1 MTHTFNEITQNIV
14 DRFLQNILFIDD
26 NAYPTKDHQ
35 KVNVFD
41 ASKISS
47 VFAQKGK
54 LCSIF
59 APTSEKDLQTCS
71 SLFAKSDVVV
81 LDWYLDLK
89 KEQLIGNEEDD
100 ADSEE
105 PRGFYTT
112 KLINNIIE
120 DAGDKK
126 LKLIIVYT
134 GETDLIEITESLYN
148 GITMK
153 DKFDK
158 NDCRIYSSNVSI
170 LICAKYKDDN
180 QFKHNPE
187 LKNKIVKYEDLPE
200 FITEK
205 FSNFVGGLLPDFALS
220 AIAAIRN
227 NTSNILGVFS
237 KDIDPAFLGHY
248 VSIPDCNDAISMLPK
263 IFGTAV
269 ANLIETSD
277 VDFDS
282 WIEAWIDENIKDS
295 NTIINGKNI
304 DINAE
309 KLKCLLKSSTDFE
322 EKFNTSFDI
331 QAKKVNR
338 YTADLYKIETTKLFC
353 SEKANTS
360 NYKWAKLVQ
369 HSNLFSSPKIHRLT
383 TGTIIKYKEEDKF
396 LICIQQSC
404 DSVRISQ
411 DEERTFLFLPLVQ
424 GINGEAIVVG
434 EQDHLIV
441 DNKSYSIK
449 LHRFSPNENNANITA
464 ELKENG
470 EYVFED
476 TDGMQFVWV
485 AELKEL
491 FAQHIVSAYAS
502 QLSRVGIDNSE
513 WIRLVGKSNSTYK
526 LINLSL

>member
-1 MTHTFNEITQNIV
+1 MNNNNEEKPFVTISREIADKFIRDIV
-14 DRFLQNILFIDD
+14 FIDEQAYGKSSD
-26 NAYPTKDHQ
+26 KTPNIHNHEFNAREVSDSFLK
-35 KVNVFD
+35 
-41 ASKISS
+41 
-47 VFAQKGK
+47 KGK
-54 LCSIF
+54 ICAIY
-59 APTSEKDLQTCS
+59 APQSDKDISES
-71 SLFAKSDVVV
+71 VASLLKADVVV
-81 LDWYLDLK
+81 LDWDLDLK
-89 KEQLIGNEEDD
+89 DTSDFDPMADDESEKRGRYTKPLIKKLVDD
-100 ADSEE
+100 AGKE
-105 PRGFYTT
+105 
-112 KLINNIIE
+112 KV
-120 DAGDKK
+120 
-126 LKLIIVYT
+126 KLIIIYT
-134 GETDLIEITESLYN
+134 GETDIERITKEIHQYIQNSDYVINNNNLSVQNTNLKIIVRAKEGTKVVEHHRDKIIGYNELPGLITNEFTELTI
-148 GITMK
+148 GI
-153 DKFDK
+153 
-158 NDCRIYSSNVSI
+158 
-170 LICAKYKDDN
+170 
-180 QFKHNPE
+180 
-187 LKNKIVKYEDLPE
+187 LP
-200 FITEK
+200 
-205 FSNFVGGLLPDFALS
+205 NYALS
-220 AIAAIRN
+220 AITAIRD

-309 KLKCLLKSSTDFE
+309 KLKCLLKSSADFE

-331 QAKKVNR
+331 QAKKEKVNR

-404 DSVRISQ
+404 DSVRISP

-476 TDGMQFVWV
+476 TDGKQFVWV

-513 WIRLVGKSNSTYK
+513 WIRLVGKTK
-526 LINLSL
+526 Q

>member
-1 MTHTFNEITQNIV
+1 MAQTFNEITRNIV
-14 DRFLQNILFIDD
+14 DRFLQNILFVDD
-26 NAYPTKDHQ
+26 NAYPTEDKQ
-35 KVNVFD
+35 KVNAFD

-54 LCSIF
+54 LCTVF
-59 APTSEKDLQTCS
+59 APSTEEDLKNCS
-71 SLFAKSDVVV
+71 SLCAKSDVVV
-81 LDWYLDLK
+81 LDWYLDLENK
-89 KEQLIGNEEDD
+89 QQIEDAEKD

-105 PRGFYTT
+105 PRGIYTT
-112 KLINNIIE
+112 RLINNIIE
-120 DAGDKK
+120 DAGNKK
-126 LKLIIVYT
+126 LKLIIIYT
-134 GETDLIEITESLYN
+134 GETDLI
-148 GITMK
+148 GITGDLYKGITLK
-153 DKFDK
+153 DKFEQG
-158 NDCRIYSSNVSI
+158 DCCVFSSNVSV
-170 LICAKYKDDN
+170 LIRAKFKDED

-187 LKNKIVKYEDLPE
+187 LKAKIVKYENLPD
-200 FITEK
+200 FITEG

-248 VSIPDCNDAISMLPK
+248 VSIPDCYDAISMLPK

-277 VDFDS
+277 VNFDS
-282 WIEAWIDENIKDS
+282 WIEAWIDENIKDC

-309 KLKCLLKSSTDFE
+309 KLKCLLKSSADFE

-331 QAKKVNR
+331 QAKKEKVNR
-338 YTADLYKIETTKLFC
+338 HTADLYKIETTKLFC
-353 SEKANTS
+353 SENANTS
-360 NYKWAKLVQ
+360 NYKLAKLVQ

-404 DSVRISQ
+404 DSVRISA
-411 DEERTFLFLPLVQ
+411 DEERPFLFLPLVQ
-424 GINGEAIVVG
+424 GIKGEAIVVG

-441 DNKSYSIK
+441 DNKSYSIE

-476 TDGMQFVWV
+476 TDGKKFVWV

-513 WIRLVGKSNSTYK
+513 WIRLIGKTK
-526 LINLSL
+526 